1 MADNFLGELRV
12 VPFNFAP
19 TGWALCEGQ
28 LLPISQNTALF
39 SLLGT
44 NYGGDGK
51 STFGLPDY
59 RGRIAVGHGQG
70 FGLSEYLIGDEG
82 GMEKVA
88 LQASELPPHTHS
100 VKAVATTGT
109 EVDPKNGVYAAGNVN
124 PRFGKMYGATHD
136 AASSSAVGTPRGNEA
151 HENRAPSLSLNVII
165 AVTGIFPSRP

>member
-28 LLPISQNTALF
+28 LLSISQNTALF

-70 FGLSEYLIGDEG
+70 FGLSEYLIGDKG
-82 GMEKVA
+82 GVESVS
-88 LQASELPPHTHS
+88 LVGTELPAHSHT
-100 VKAVATTGT
+100 VAAVPTTGT
-109 EVDPKNGVYAAGNVN
+109 EVDPRNGVYAAAAVN
-124 PRFGKMYGATHD
+124 PRFGKMYGTTHD
-136 AASSSAVGTPRGNEA
+136 ASSSHAIGEARGNVP
-151 HENRAPSLSLNVII
+151 HENRAPSLTLNVII
-165 AVTGIFPSRP
+165 ALTAISPSRP